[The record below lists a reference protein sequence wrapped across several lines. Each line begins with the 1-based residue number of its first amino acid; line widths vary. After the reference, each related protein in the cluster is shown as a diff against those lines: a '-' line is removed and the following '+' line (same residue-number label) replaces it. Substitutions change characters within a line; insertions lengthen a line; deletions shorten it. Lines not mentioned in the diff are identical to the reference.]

1 MTKPYSN
8 DLRERAVAAVRA
20 GGSRRGVAELFG
32 VSASSVNRWAQR
44 FAQTGS
50 VAPGKVGGHRKPI
63 LAPFRDWLLAQLD
76 AHPETTLTE
85 LQEQLADRGVRVS
98 RDTVWRALRFWGYSF
113 KRKTPVAEERDR
125 PDVKRRRERWRRHQR
140 GIDPRRLVF
149 VDETWLEANM
159 APLRGW
165 GRKEKRLPGKASFG
179 HWNTST
185 FIAALRHDRID
196 APWVLDGPV
205 NGEAFRVYVKQVL
218 APTLKPGDVVVMDN
232 LGSHKVKEVREAIRN
247 AGARLLFLPPYS
259 PDLNPIEQVFSKLKH
274 RLLIG
279 MHF

>member
-20 GGSRRGVAELFG
+20 GGSCRGVAELFG
-32 VSASSVNRWAQR
+32 VSASSVIRWARR

-63 LAPFRDWLLAQLD
+63 LASCRDWLPARLD
-76 AHPETTLTE
+76 GRPETTVTE
-85 LQEQLADRGVRVS
+85 LQEQLADRGIRVS
-98 RDTVWRALRFWGYSF
+98 RDTVWRALRSWGYSF
-113 KRKTPVAEERDR
+113 KKKTLVAEERDR
-125 PDVKRRRERWRRHQR
+125 PDVRRRRERWRRHQR
-140 GIDPRRLVF
+140 RIDPRRLVF
-149 VDETWLEANM
+149 VDETWLKTNM

-165 GRKEKRLPGKASFG
+165 GRKGKRLPGKAPFG

-196 APWVLDGPV
+196 APWVLNGPV
-205 NGEAFRVYVKQVL
+205 NGEAFRVYAEQVL

-259 PDLNPIEQVFSKLKH
+259 PDLNPIEQASAS
-274 RLLIG
+274 
-279 MHF
+279 